1 MSTFSII
8 VGLIIGIALFI
19 ILNRVLS
26 ITFAG
31 FYGLIVVFGI
41 CVMLGIGIAEWG
53 LSLAKNHY
61 IWTAIIIVIIGII
74 TVGARKGNR

>member
-8 VGLIIGIALFI
+8 VGLIIGITLFI

-41 CVMLGIGIAEWG
+41 CIMLGIGIAEWG
-53 LSLAKNHY
+53 LSFAKNHY
-61 IWTAIIIVIIGII
+61 VWTGIIIVVIGLI
-74 TVGARKGNR
+74 TIGARKGNR